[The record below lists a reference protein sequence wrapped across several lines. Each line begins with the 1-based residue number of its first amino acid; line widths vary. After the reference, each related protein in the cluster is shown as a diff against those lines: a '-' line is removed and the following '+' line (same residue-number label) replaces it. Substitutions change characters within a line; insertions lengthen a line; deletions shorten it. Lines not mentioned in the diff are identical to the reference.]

1 LLLGIYGKGLLFD
14 FYTDNCRLSSSGILD
29 FLFNGLKISEL
40 SSNLLIYLK
49 TKGDIYSD
57 MKVDPSSLGCV
68 IVMLGIDFL
77 LGLSKQ
83 LI

>member
-1 LLLGIYGKGLLFD
+1 LSLGIYGKGLLLD

-40 SSNLLIYLK
+40 SSNLLIYLR